1 MNLRYNAR
9 MAVQHTSVD
18 ALLRK
23 VDEFFMAEG
32 PVYKTMRALARRL
45 SQEGIDYALVGGMA
59 LVLHGYRRETVDV
72 DLVLSKEGH
81 ELFNENLVGR
91 GYAPLFPGAKK
102 GFRDI
107 ETGVEID
114 ILTQGEYPGDG
125 KPKPVS
131 FPNPTTASTEIDGI
145 RIVTLDKLIEL
156 KLASGMTAPHR
167 LRDLAD
173 VQELIKLHGLG
184 AEFTEQLDPYVR
196 GRYLELWDA
205 VARADDSEGES
216 SR

>member
-1 MNLRYNAR
+1 
-9 MAVQHTSVD
+9 MAVEHTSVD

-32 PVYKTMRALARRL
+32 PVHKTMRALARRL

-72 DLVLSKEGH
+72 DVLLSKEGR
-81 ELFNENLVGR
+81 ELFTENLVGR
-91 GYAPLFPGAKK
+91 RYAPLFPGARK

-131 FPNPTTASTEIDGI
+131 FPNPTAASTEIDGI
-145 RIVTLDKLIEL
+145 RIVTLEKLIEL
-156 KLASGMTAPHR
+156 KLASGMTARHR

-184 AEFTEQLDPYVR
+184 AELTEQLDPYVR
-196 GRYLELWDA
+196 SRYLELWDA
-205 VARADDSEGES
+205 VAHAGDAEDES
-216 SR
+216 SG